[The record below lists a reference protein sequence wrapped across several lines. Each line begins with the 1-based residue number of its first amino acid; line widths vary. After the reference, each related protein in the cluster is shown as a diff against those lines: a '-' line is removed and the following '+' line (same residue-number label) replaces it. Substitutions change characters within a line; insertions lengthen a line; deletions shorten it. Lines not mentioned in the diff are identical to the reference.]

1 MKQTPSASLPAEP
14 VSGATAETSF
24 ASSLAEV
31 HRRFGRNVG
40 ATIFT
45 RVVNMAR
52 GVLVVPF
59 LLRHL
64 GLEAYG
70 IWTTIFILV
79 SYVGLTTLGLSNV
92 YIKYVAEFH
101 ARREY
106 ERANALLST
115 GLCITVPLCASL
127 FAACYFC
134 WDWYAPWLHL
144 PPQHAADGKEAV
156 LIVLGV
162 FLSSIAL
169 NAFGDILAGVQ
180 QIAATQMF
188 LSFSIVVEFGL
199 IVWLVGSGRGIRGL
213 AEAYMA
219 RVVLNDVLT
228 IWWSWRQ
235 LKWMRISPRLVRR
248 EAIGYVVHFGGVVQV
263 QTILD
268 IFLSSVE
275 RLIGLTLVGASA
287 AGLMDVAKKWPSAYS
302 TVPMAFFGAM
312 LPATAHVDAASHA
325 SERMDN
331 LRGLYLSSARFS
343 NLCTAAFVALTVFWS
358 HAILFVW
365 LGPELPMRQTL
376 TTLFVVFSL
385 ALQFHMLTG
394 PGTSLLRGMGR
405 VYEEFTYTIPNLLL
419 LGVTLPVAW
428 WIQKSWTALGI
439 GSAVAV
445 ATAIAACFLLVRVHY
460 VIELPMKSFFS
471 LVLAPSLVPF
481 AMAAVLAW
489 PVAWAV
495 PLLGRWMGAFALLL
509 AGLLY
514 LAGSA
519 TILYGW
525 VFSPAEREKS
535 KAMVTKLTATILN
548 REVAA

>member
-1 MKQTPSASLPAEP
+1 MTDALAAASYNPSAGLPPAS
-14 VSGATAETSF
+14 SGA
-24 ASSLAEV
+24 LQEV

-40 ATIFT
+40 ATIFA

-92 YIKYVAEFH
+92 YIKYIAEFH

-106 ERANALLST
+106 DRANALLST
-115 GLCITVPLCASL
+115 GLCITVPLCAAL
-127 FAACYFC
+127 FAGFYCG
-134 WDWYAPWLHL
+134 WNWYAPWLHL
-144 PPQHAADGKEAV
+144 PPQHAGDGKEAV

-169 NAFGDILAGVQ
+169 NAFGDLLTGVQ
-180 QIAATQMF
+180 QIAASQMF
-188 LSFSIVVEFGL
+188 LSLSIVVEFAL
-199 IVWLVGSGRGIRGL
+199 ILWLVGSGRGIRGL
-213 AEAYMA
+213 AEAYLV
-219 RVVLNDVLT
+219 RILINDGLT

-248 EAIGYVVHFGGVVQV
+248 EAIGYVLHFGGIVQI
-263 QTILD
+263 QTIFD
-268 IFLSSVE
+268 IFLTSVE
-275 RLIGLTLVGASA
+275 RLIGLFLVGTSA

-302 TVPMAFFGAM
+302 TVPMAFFGAL
-312 LPATAHVDAASHA
+312 LPATSHVDAASSEA
-325 SERMDN
+325 ERMNN
-331 LRGLYLSSARFS
+331 LRTLYLNSARFS

-358 HAILFVW
+358 HAILLVW
-365 LGPELPMRQTL
+365 LGPVLPMRQTL
-376 TTLFVVFSL
+376 ITLFVVFSL

-405 VYEEFTYTIPNLLL
+405 VYEEFTYTIPNVLL

-428 WIQKSWTALGI
+428 WMERSWTVRGI
-439 GSAVAV
+439 GVAV
-445 ATAIAACFLLVRVHY
+445 SAATILAACGLLARVHH
-460 VIELPMKSFFS
+460 ILELPMSRFLH
-471 LVLAPSLVPF
+471 LVVAPGLVPF
-481 AMAAVLAW
+481 ALAAILAW
-489 PVAWAV
+489 PVDWSANV
-495 PLLGRWMGAFALLL
+495 LGRWQSAAVLLV

-514 LAGSA
+514 AASSA
-519 TILYGW
+519 VLLFCW
-525 VFSPAEREKS
+525 VFTAAERAQAR
-535 KAMVTKLTATILN
+535 AMWSRFTATLVR
-548 REVAA
+548 REVTA

>member
-1 MKQTPSASLPAEP
+1 MTESMPNARLTPQPVAAPAPAASG
-14 VSGATAETSF
+14 SMH
-24 ASSLAEV
+24 EV
-31 HRRFGRNVG
+31 HRRFSRNVA
-40 ATIFT
+40 ATIFA

-92 YIKYVAEFH
+92 YIKYIAEFH
-101 ARREY
+101 ARKEY
-106 ERANALLST
+106 DRANSLLST
-115 GLCITVPLCASL
+115 GLCITVPLCAAL
-127 FAACYFC
+127 FAGFFFG
-134 WDWYAPWLHL
+134 WEWYAPWLHL

-156 LIVLGV
+156 LIVLGI

-169 NAFGDILAGVQ
+169 SAFGDILAGVQ
-180 QIAATQMF
+180 EIASTQMF
-188 LSFSIVVEFGL
+188 LAFSILVEFGL
-199 IVWLVGSGRGIRGL
+199 ILWFVGSGRGIRGL
-213 AEAYMA
+213 AEAYLV
-219 RVVLNDVLT
+219 RILINDGLT
-228 IWWSWRQ
+228 IWWSWRK

-248 EAIGYVVHFGGVVQV
+248 EAIGHVIHFGGVVQV

-268 IFLSSVE
+268 IVLASVE
-275 RLIGLTLVGASA
+275 KLLGLCLIGAAA
-287 AGLMDVAKKWPSAYS
+287 AGLMDVARKWQIAYS
-302 TVPMAFFGAM
+302 SVPMAFFGAL
-312 LPATAHVDAASHA
+312 LPAVSHVDAASHA
-325 SERMDN
+325 SQRMDN
-331 LRGLYLSSARFS
+331 LRVLYLNSARFS

-358 HAILFVW
+358 HAILLVW

-405 VYEEFTYTIPNLLL
+405 VYEEFTYTIPNILL

-439 GSAVAV
+439 GVAVSV
-445 ATAIAACFLLVRVHY
+445 ATAIAACGLLARVHHLLG
-460 VIELPMKSFFS
+460 LPMRRFFS
-471 LVLAPSLVPF
+471 LVIAPGLVPF
-481 AMAAVLAW
+481 LTAALLAW
-489 PVAWAV
+489 PVAWAAHV
-495 PLLGRWMGAFALLL
+495 LGRWQGAAVLLAAGLVYLAATSALL
-509 AGLLY
+509 Y
-514 LAGSA
+514 R
-519 TILYGW
+519 W
-525 VFSPAEREKS
+525 VFSTSERVQAR
-535 KAMVTKLTATILN
+535 AMLLKVTALLSN